1 MLVSTLAVSASLVGL
16 AKATVQGFD
25 ISSYQPSVDF
35 SAAYSSGARF
45 VIIKVPP
52 ILLAPKQNFQANES
66 NRQPKAQPT
75 STQHSPT
82 TTSAPQTPASSAA
95 GTTSRIPTAAPAQLK
110 QTTSSPMV
118 AAGPATE
125 SLCLVCWISNTTPA
139 ARLATVSR
147 PARW

>member
-1 MLVSTLAVSASLVGL
+1 MNMLVSTLAVSASLVGL

-25 ISSYQPSVDF
+25 ISSYQPNVDF

-45 VIIKVPP
+45 VIIKVCPLSSQRTT
-52 ILLAPKQNFQANES
+52 ILTVL

-75 STQHSPT
+75 STQPSPT

-95 GTTSRIPTAAPAQLK
+95 GTTLRIQTPALAQLK
-110 QTTSSPMV
+110 QNTSSPTA

-125 SLCLVCWISNTTPA
+125 SLCLVCWILNTTPA
-139 ARLATVSR
+139 AQHATVFR

>member
-52 ILLAPKQNFQANES
+52 ILLAPQQNFQANES

-75 STQHSPT
+75 STQPSPI
-82 TTSAPQTPASSAA
+82 TTSAQQTPASSEV
-95 GTTSRIPTAAPAQLK
+95 GTTSRIPTPAPAQLK
-110 QTTSSPMV
+110 QNTSSPTA
-118 AAGPATE
+118 AAGPAMV
-125 SLCLVCWISNTTPA
+125 SLCPACWILNTTPA
-139 ARLATVSR
+139 AQHATVSR
-147 PARW
+147 PAKW